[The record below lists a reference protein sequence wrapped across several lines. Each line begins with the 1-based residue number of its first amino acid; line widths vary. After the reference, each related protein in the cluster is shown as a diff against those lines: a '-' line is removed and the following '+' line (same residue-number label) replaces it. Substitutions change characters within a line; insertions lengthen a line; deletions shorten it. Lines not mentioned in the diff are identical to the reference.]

1 MVMHVVILNHKQ
13 TNGGTMLDHQAEMWA
28 VLCEPPEQF
37 NDLISHF
44 DTVEFKKKF
53 NRTSFTWNTIDP
65 DVVICKFRI
74 ACIEY
79 AVASARKVQ
88 PTILPDYWQ
97 TIEDACQQV
106 IDALNG
112 NGDLDAAY
120 AATDAAYAAADAAAD
135 AADAA
140 VNAARA
146 AANAARAAAYAAR
159 AAAYAAYAAA
169 NAARAAAY
177 AADAAARA
185 AADAA
190 RAAAADAAAYA
201 ANDAR
206 AAARADLSEI
216 FINIILSEY
225 ENKC

>member
-146 AANAARAAAYAAR
+146 AANAARAAAYAA
-159 AAAYAAYAAA
+159 YAAA

-177 AADAAARA
+177 AADAAAYAAYA
-185 AADAA
+185 AANAA
-190 RAAAADAAAYA
+190 RAAADAAAYA

>member
-146 AANAARAAAYAAR
+146 AANAARAAAYAA
-159 AAAYAAYAAA
+159 YAAYAAA

>member
-1 MVMHVVILNHKQ
+1 MLNI
-13 TNGGTMLDHQAEMWA
+13 DHQAEMWA

-37 NDLISHF
+37 NDLIRHF

-53 NRTSFTWNTIDP
+53 NRTSFTWNTIDI
-65 DVVICKFRI
+65 DIVMRKFHI

-79 AVASARKVQ
+79 ALAKARKVQ

-97 TIEDACQQV
+97 PVEDACRQV

-112 NGDLDAAY
+112 NGDLAAASAADAAN
-120 AATDAAYAAADAAAD
+120 AAADAAAN
-135 AADAA
+135 AAA
-140 VNAARA
+140 VNAAY
-146 AANAARAAAYAAR
+146 AARAAAYAAR
-159 AAAYAAYAAA
+159 AAARAAYA
-169 NAARAAAY
+169 AARAAAY
-177 AADAAARA
+177 AAAADAARAAAYAA

-190 RAAAADAAAYA
+190 RAAAADAA
-201 ANDAR
+201 R
-206 AAARADLSEI
+206 ASADADLSEI

>member
-1 MVMHVVILNHKQ
+1 MLNI
-13 TNGGTMLDHQAEMWA
+13 DHQAEMWA

-37 NDLISHF
+37 NDLIRHF

-53 NRTSFTWNTIDP
+53 NRTSFTWNTIDI
-65 DVVICKFRI
+65 DIVMRKFHI

-79 AVASARKVQ
+79 ALAKARKVQ

-97 TIEDACQQV
+97 PVEDACRQV

-112 NGDLDAAY
+112 NGDLAAAS
-120 AATDAAYAAADAAAD
+120 AANAAADAAAN
-135 AADAA
+135 AAAA
-140 VNAARA
+140 VNAAY
-146 AANAARAAAYAAR
+146 AARAAAYAAR
-159 AAAYAAYAAA
+159 AAARAAYA
-169 NAARAAAY
+169 AARAAAY
-177 AADAAARA
+177 AAAADAARAAAYAA

-190 RAAAADAAAYA
+190 RAAAADAA
-201 ANDAR
+201 R
-206 AAARADLSEI
+206 ASADADLSEI

>member
-1 MVMHVVILNHKQ
+1 MLNI
-13 TNGGTMLDHQAEMWA
+13 DHQAEMWA

-37 NDLISHF
+37 NDLIRHF

-53 NRTSFTWNTIDP
+53 NRTSFTWNTIDI
-65 DVVICKFRI
+65 DIVMRKFHI

-79 AVASARKVQ
+79 ALAKARKVQ

-97 TIEDACQQV
+97 PVEDACRQV

-112 NGDLDAAY
+112 NGDLAAASAADAAN
-120 AATDAAYAAADAAAD
+120 AAADAAAN
-135 AADAA
+135 AAA
-140 VNAARA
+140 VNAAY
-146 AANAARAAAYAAR
+146 AARAAAYAAR
-159 AAAYAAYAAA
+159 AAARAAYA
-169 NAARAAAY
+169 AARAAAY
-177 AADAAARA
+177 AA

-190 RAAAADAAAYA
+190 RASAD
-201 ANDAR
+201 
-206 AAARADLSEI
+206 ADLSEI

>member
-1 MVMHVVILNHKQ
+1 MLNI
-13 TNGGTMLDHQAEMWA
+13 DHQAEMWA

-37 NDLISHF
+37 NDLIRHF

-53 NRTSFTWNTIDP
+53 NRTSFTWNTIDI
-65 DVVICKFRI
+65 DIVMRKFHI

-79 AVASARKVQ
+79 ALAKARKVQ

-97 TIEDACQQV
+97 PVEDACRQV

-112 NGDLDAAY
+112 NGDLAAASAADAAN
-120 AATDAAYAAADAAAD
+120 AAADAAAN
-135 AADAA
+135 AAA
-140 VNAARA
+140 VNAAY
-146 AANAARAAAYAAR
+146 AARAAAYAAR
-159 AAAYAAYAAA
+159 AAARAAYA
-169 NAARAAAY
+169 AARAAAY
-177 AADAAARA
+177 AAAADAAARAAAYAA

-190 RAAAADAAAYA
+190 RAAAADAA
-201 ANDAR
+201 R
-206 AAARADLSEI
+206 ASADADLSEI

>member
-1 MVMHVVILNHKQ
+1 MLNI
-13 TNGGTMLDHQAEMWA
+13 DHQAEMWA

-37 NDLISHF
+37 NDLIRHF

-53 NRTSFTWNTIDP
+53 NRTSFTWNTIDI
-65 DVVICKFRI
+65 DIVMRKFHI

-79 AVASARKVQ
+79 ALAKARKVQ

-97 TIEDACQQV
+97 PVEDACRQV

-112 NGDLDAAY
+112 NGDLAAASAAY
-120 AATDAAYAAADAAAD
+120 AAAASAANAAADAAAN
-135 AADAA
+135 AAA
-140 VNAARA
+140 VNAAY
-146 AANAARAAAYAAR
+146 AARAAAYAAR
-159 AAAYAAYAAA
+159 AAARAAYA
-169 NAARAAAY
+169 AARAAAY
-177 AADAAARA
+177 AAAADAARAAAYAA

-190 RAAAADAAAYA
+190 RAAAADAA
-201 ANDAR
+201 R
-206 AAARADLSEI
+206 ASADADLSEI